1 MLRRG
6 LIGLVFATALTFS
19 AADAEVVVRIAP
31 PAAIVETRGV
41 APGPGYFWTAGYHR
55 WDGNAYVWVP
65 GTWVLPPRPGAR
77 WVAHRWVRRHGGWV
91 FVEGRWR

>member
-1 MLRRG
+1 MLRKG
-6 LIGLVFATALTFS
+6 FIGLVFASALTFN
-19 AADAEVVVRIAP
+19 AVAAEVIIKVGP

-41 APGPGYFWTAGYHR
+41 APSPRYLWLAGYHR

-65 GTWVLPPRPGAR
+65 GRWELPPRPGAR